1 MKLLLCKNV
10 QNLGIVGD
18 TVNVSA
24 GYARN
29 YLLPQRLATEPTE
42 LNIRR
47 LAGARKVA
55 EQEVARER
63 ARMEE
68 AAKRLEGVEI
78 TVTARANEEGVLY
91 GSVGRREIVAALAE
105 EGHVVLPDHI
115 ALPAPIR
122 RLDTVLVD
130 VRFAADLHSQI
141 KVWVVREK
149 TGEGD
154 DAEGP
159 GAAGDEVGREAGA
172 DDDGRDE

>member
-55 EQEVARER
+55 ELEVARER

-78 TVTARANEEGVLY
+78 TVSARANEEGVLY

-105 EGHVVLPDHI
+105 EGHIVLPDHV
-115 ALPAPIR
+115 ALQTPIR
-122 RLDTVLVD
+122 RIDTVAVE
-130 VRFAADLHSQI
+130 VRFADDIRSQI

-154 DAEGP
+154 DAEGVTT
-159 GAAGDEVGREAGA
+159 DEVGREAGA

>member
-10 QNLGIVGD
+10 HNLGIVGD
-18 TVNVSA
+18 TVSVST

-42 LNIRR
+42 ANVRKLSE
-47 LAGARKVA
+47 ARKIA

-78 TVTARANEEGVLY
+78 TVRARANEEGVLY

-105 EGHVVLPDHI
+105 EGHVVLPDHV
-115 ALPAPIR
+115 ALQTPIR
-122 RLDTVLVD
+122 RLDTFSVD
-130 VRFAADLHSQI
+130 IRFATDLHSQI

-154 DAEGP
+154 ETDAG
-159 GAAGDEVGREAGA
+159 GADEVGREAGA
-172 DDDGRDE
+172 DDDGRDK

>member
-42 LNIRR
+42 VNVRR
-47 LAGARKVA
+47 LVEARKVA

-63 ARMEE
+63 GRMEE
-68 AAKRLEGVEI
+68 AAKRLEGVEV
-78 TVTARANEEGVLY
+78 TVRARANEEGVLY
-91 GSVGRREIVAALAE
+91 GSVGRKEIAHALAE
-105 EGHVVLPDHI
+105 EGHGIVPEYI
-115 ALPAPIR
+115 ALAAPIR
-122 RLDTVLVD
+122 RLDTVPVE
-130 VRFAADLHSQI
+130 VRFSTDLKTTI

-149 TGEGD
+149 AGEDGEEEGAAATAAAAGMEAGDHGD
-154 DAEGP
+154 DRQA
-159 GAAGDEVGREAGA
+159 
-172 DDDGRDE
+172 

>member
-78 TVTARANEEGVLY
+78 TVSARANEEGVLY

-105 EGHVVLPDHI
+105 EGHVVLLDHV

-154 DAEGP
+154 DAEGVTT
-159 GAAGDEVGREAGA
+159 DEVGREAGA

>member
-105 EGHVVLPDHI
+105 EGHVVLLDHV

-130 VRFAADLHSQI
+130 VRFASDLHSQI

-149 TGEGD
+149 TGEGG
-154 DAEGP
+154 DAEG
-159 GAAGDEVGREAGA
+159 ATTEEVGREADA
-172 DDDGRDE
+172 DEDGRDE

>member
-42 LNIRR
+42 VNVRR
-47 LAGARKVA
+47 LAEARKVA
-55 EQEVARER
+55 EQEVVRER

-78 TVTARANEEGVLY
+78 TVSARANEEGVLY

-105 EGHVVLPDHI
+105 EGHIVLPDHV

-130 VRFAADLHSQI
+130 VRFASDLHSQI

-149 TGEGD
+149 SDEGD
-154 DAEGP
+154 EADP
-159 GAAGDEVGREAGA
+159 GASGDEVGREAGA
-172 DDDGRDE
+172 DDDGRHE